1 MKIFID
7 FDDVIFNTYKFTI
20 DYKKIFKLYGISE
33 KMYEKYYYDYPI
45 NRGKDFK
52 KYHPGMHIREIGKNF
67 SFNIKKLEN
76 DIAQF
81 TKNTK
86 KYVFKDFHGFIK
98 QFRKEDLCLLSFP
111 NIKFQKTKI
120 KNSGISKYFKQ
131 SILTNGPKSSEIKKS
146 IKKQGTKKTENIY
159 FIDDRLRHI
168 EDVKNEIPRVRTIL
182 LSREEGRHKHSDK
195 GNFDYKAVGL
205 YEITKIIKKEEK
217 KSSGK

>member
-7 FDDVIFNTYKFTI
+7 FDDVIFNTRKFTV
-20 DYKKIFKLYGISE
+20 DYKKIFNSHGISE
-33 KMYEKYYYDYPI
+33 KIYEKYYYDYPV

-86 KYVFKDFHGFIK
+86 KYIFKDFYVFIK
-98 QFRKEDLCLLSFP
+98 QFRKEDLYLLSFP

-120 KNSGISKYFKQ
+120 KNSGISRYFKQ
-131 SILTNGPKSSEIKKS
+131 SILTNGLKSDAIKKVVKN
-146 IKKQGTKKTENIY
+146 KKKEKTEEIY
-159 FIDDRLRHI
+159 FIDDRLKHV
-168 EDVKNEIPRVRTIL
+168 EDVKRGILKSRVIL
-182 LSREEGRHKHSDK
+182 LSREEGRHKHSNE
-195 GNFDYKAVGL
+195 GSFYYKATNLNEVMQ
-205 YEITKIIKKEEK
+205 IIKKEER
-217 KSSGK
+217 KSNGK